1 MGIITISRGS
11 YSMGKSV
18 AEKVAARLDYK
29 VISRDLLL
37 DASDRFHV
45 PYAKLQKALHDAPGP
60 LERYQHTKQ
69 VYIAFIRSTL
79 LDIVG
84 TDNVVYHGLAGH
96 LLLKGLNNVL
106 KVRIIA
112 NLNSRISRKMTEEGI
127 SEQKAREII
136 LKDDA
141 QRKKWTRKI
150 YGTDPTDSSLYDMVL
165 CIDRLSVDDAV
176 DFICQAASTPA
187 FRTTDETLR
196 KRQDL
201 AVACSVKTTFVEAF
215 PDVAVS
221 CDYGNV
227 LLYATEKDA
236 HSGKFK
242 KIMET
247 LQKEQQGIFNLEVH
261 SGTSIPEDA
270 V

>member
-1 MGIITISRGS
+1 
-11 YSMGKSV
+11 MGKSV
-18 AEKVAARLDYK
+18 AEKVAERLDYK
-29 VISRDLLL
+29 IISRDLLL

-45 PYAKLQKALHDAPGP
+45 PYQKLQKALHDAPGL
-60 LERYQHTKQ
+60 LERYQHTKKI
-69 VYIAFIRSTL
+69 YIAFIRSTL
-79 LDIVG
+79 MDMVG
-84 TDNVVYHGLAGH
+84 KDNVVYHGLAGH

-112 NLNSRISRKMTEEGI
+112 NLDSRISRKMEEENIGKP
-127 SEQKAREII
+127 KAREII
-136 LKDDA
+136 LKDDD

-176 DFICQAASTPA
+176 DFICRAASTQP
-187 FRTTDETLR
+187 FQSTEETLR

-201 AVACSVKTTFVEAF
+201 ALACYVKTALVEAF

-227 LLYATEKDA
+227 LLYATEKEA

-242 KIMET
+242 KIVET
-247 LQKEQQGIFNLEVH
+247 LQRDQEKIFNLEVH
-261 SGTSIPEDA
+261 SGVTIPEDA